1 MTDVPA
7 RFFGLVNRGRIEKDF
22 HADLVVFDPERI
34 DAQELK
40 ILNDLPGES
49 PRLYAGSE
57 GVEKVFVNGVL
68 TVDSGKPTEVLSG
81 VILRSGSHTVTNKIP
96 ADA

>member
-40 ILNDLPGES
+40 ILNDLPGDS

-57 GVEKVFVNGVL
+57 GIKKVFVNGIL